1 MNSIKE
7 ISSTVI
13 AIKGKA
19 RLSEFRINSLKES
32 LKNKE
37 NIHNLECCEIYF
49 ISLNKKLSQD
59 NLNKL
64 NNILS
69 CSPVFEY
76 DSDFSFT
83 VIPRLGT
90 ISPWSSKASEI
101 LNNCGMDFLERI
113 ERGFY
118 YSFNSQYKFETK
130 DIRELADQLADR
142 MTQDVMLDLSD
153 SENIFSTL
161 SPREVFDIPMFEE
174 GISAI
179 EEANISLGLALNEDE
194 ILYLYENYLETNS
207 FNLLIRTLISL
218 SLELSIEANS
228 SFCVLAK
235 LKPSTIKSLIR
246 GFSGFFV

>member
-37 NIHNLECCEIYF
+37 NIGNLECCEIYF

-161 SPREVFDIPMFEE
+161 SDIRGSIRAPLRSTTYSFDPVRLMLLTTCRPTKPFAPVINIFF
-174 GISAI
+174 SAI
-179 EEANISLGLALNEDE
+179 NNHYFKD
-194 ILYLYENYLETNS
+194 
-207 FNLLIRTLISL
+207 
-218 SLELSIEANS
+218 
-228 SFCVLAK
+228 
-235 LKPSTIKSLIR
+235 
-246 GFSGFFV
+246 FVTV